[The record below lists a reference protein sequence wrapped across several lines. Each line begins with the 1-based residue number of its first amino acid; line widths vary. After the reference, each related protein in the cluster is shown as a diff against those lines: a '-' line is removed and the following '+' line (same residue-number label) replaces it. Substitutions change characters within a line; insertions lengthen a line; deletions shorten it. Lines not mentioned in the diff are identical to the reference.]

1 MRSLST
7 VEKKP
12 ITNTSFGKGFVAPK
26 ISKSLSSTSK
36 PVPQKKVSDEEKIK
50 ALLANNPIKKLL
62 EQEEKKNA
70 LPPALFK
77 KGDRVFHP
85 QFGIGAVNDVQAN
98 GQTYTYVV
106 EFSKH
111 GEKSLDS
118 EYCDLKRF

>member
-1 MRSLST
+1 MYSWL
-7 VEKKP
+7 E
-12 ITNTSFGKGFVAPK
+12 
-26 ISKSLSSTSK
+26 
-36 PVPQKKVSDEEKIK
+36 SDSAINILVNKT
-50 ALLANNPIKKLL
+50 LFS
-62 EQEEKKNA
+62 
-70 LPPALFK
+70 ALFK